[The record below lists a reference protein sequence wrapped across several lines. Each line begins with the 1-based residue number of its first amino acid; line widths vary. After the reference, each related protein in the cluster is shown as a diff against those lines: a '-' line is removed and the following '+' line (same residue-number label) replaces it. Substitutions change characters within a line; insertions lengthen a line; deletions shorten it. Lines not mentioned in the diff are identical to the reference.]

1 MEKNHDIRGYNQ
13 KIHLHDF
20 QCKEIFYSTSKKH
33 VIRGLH
39 CSPYRKMIT
48 CMSGKIFDVMVNMK
62 SLKSE
67 INILSEG
74 DQLLIPS
81 GYAHGFYSYQDNT
94 KVMYFLEGFYKPEN
108 DRNYYFNDPK
118 LNINWPGPEGGLDW
132 ILSDRDKYNNCIE
145 PVDFLIYGST
155 GYLGSNILK
164 YVIEAKKSFALAK
177 SRIQN
182 YDYVEREMMFY
193 KPKYVICAAGL
204 SGVPN
209 IDWCLSHRTET
220 IRTNVIGHLNVMDI
234 CHRFKIHCTMFG
246 TAIQYKYNDMSD
258 INNFEG
264 FTEEDVPNNTKHFYT
279 ELKGFVEDFTK
290 YYNVLN
296 LRVIYPISSDLHEK
310 SLTKKLL
317 KYGKV
322 HNIPQSLTI
331 IDDLFPKI
339 IDMAEKNITGTYNFT
354 NPGTICYND
363 LLSEYKKQVDSSVT
377 WEVTNENTRSANK
390 LDVSKLLK
398 LYPDIQE
405 SSKSIKTLFTRKS

>member
-118 LNINWPGPEGGLDW
+118 LNINWPSNDKDY
-132 ILSDRDKYNNCIE
+132 ILSDRDKYNNCVE
-145 PVDFLIYGST
+145 PVDFLIYGSS
-155 GYLGSNILK
+155 GYLGSNVLK

-177 SRIQN
+177 ARIQDYN
-182 YDYVEREMMFY
+182 YVEREMMFY
-193 KPKYVICAAGL
+193 KPKYVICAAGI
-204 SGVPN
+204 SGKKN

-246 TAIQYKYNDMSD
+246 TASQYKYD
-258 INNFEG
+258 NNQGFAGDFEG

-279 ELKGFVEDFTK
+279 ELKVFVEDFTK
-290 YYNVLN
+290 YYNCLN
-296 LRVIYPISSDLHEK
+296 LRIIYPISSDLHEK
-310 SLTKKLL
+310 SL
-317 KYGKV
+317 
-322 HNIPQSLTI
+322 N
-331 IDDLFPKI
+331 
-339 IDMAEKNITGTYNFT
+339 
-354 NPGTICYND
+354 
-363 LLSEYKKQVDSSVT
+363 EYKKQVDNSIT
-377 WEVTNENTRSANK
+377 WEVTDENNRGGSRLNVNK
-390 LDVSKLLK
+390 LLNI
-398 LYPDIQE
+398 YPDIQE
-405 SSKSIKTLFTRKS
+405 ASESIKTLFSKIS